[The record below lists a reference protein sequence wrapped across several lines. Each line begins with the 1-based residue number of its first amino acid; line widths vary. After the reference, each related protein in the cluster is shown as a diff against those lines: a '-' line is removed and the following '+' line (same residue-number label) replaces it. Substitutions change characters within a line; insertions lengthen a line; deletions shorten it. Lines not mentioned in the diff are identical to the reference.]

1 MRYIGVKEAATKW
14 NISERSVRNYCT
26 NGRIPG
32 AVLDGKTWDIPE
44 DAVKPQ
50 RKKRT
55 EKIETDLLSRLRME
69 KESGISGGIYHKIQ
83 IELTYNSNHIEGSR
97 LIIEQA
103 HYKLSEAF
111 IKQLHAILKSGTSD
125 SRKSWFAVGDYK
137 RFANE
142 VGGSVT
148 TKPEQV
154 AKEMRQLLKQYNAD
168 SAKTLE
174 DIIEFHYMFEKI
186 HPFQDGKVTLRYQQN
201 VA

>member
-32 AVLDGKTWDIPE
+32 AVLNGKTWDIPE

-83 IELTYNSNHIEGSR
+83 IELTYNSNHIE
-97 LIIEQA
+97 
-103 HYKLSEAF
+103 
-111 IKQLHAILKSGTSD
+111 
-125 SRKSWFAVGDYK
+125 
-137 RFANE
+137 
-142 VGGSVT
+142 
-148 TKPEQV
+148 
-154 AKEMRQLLKQYNAD
+154 
-168 SAKTLE
+168 
-174 DIIEFHYMFEKI
+174 
-186 HPFQDGKVTLRYQQN
+186 
-201 VA
+201 

>member
-97 LIIEQA
+97 LTHDITWAAQESGFSSSA
-103 HYKLSEAF
+103 HLAYTCKKLTGVS
-111 IKQLHAILKSGTSD
+111 ITDVLK
-125 SRKSWFAVGDYK
+125 
-137 RFANE
+137 
-142 VGGSVT
+142 
-148 TKPEQV
+148 
-154 AKEMRQLLKQYNAD
+154 
-168 SAKTLE
+168 
-174 DIIEFHYMFEKI
+174 
-186 HPFQDGKVTLRYQQN
+186 
-201 VA
+201 